1 MQLLYLIAMYGPQY
15 LGNLIHRELGH
26 EFIARGH
33 GFRVFALASLKERA
47 KSSTASLE
55 SADSIE
61 ENIAV
66 HRALTA
72 GTFGSNAVNAL
83 AKPLLHYDRFGMGW
97 WTLRHFLAA
106 HPEIDLVL
114 AEGAY
119 PFGAMAA
126 TALASLRTPSPNL
139 PKLVITVA
147 GGDFI
152 NSRATQ
158 YGYGRFRT
166 ARRLMR
172 YAFARASAV
181 RVTTPLVRERV
192 LALGALPEKI
202 ALVPRNIAAYC
213 FPPPAVPLATF
224 RADARAALN
233 SQYHFA
239 NVHLLLAVGRLLP
252 IKGFDT
258 LLRALPEIIA
268 RAGDT
273 RLLLVGPNRID
284 PQHGDYQ
291 KFLER
296 LAVECSVREKI
307 IFTGAV
313 PHQDM
318 RALAAAADLIV
329 VPSVLEGMNKIAV
342 EGAAVATPSVVTRTA
357 GIADLMTQANV
368 GEIVEPNDRAALAER
383 ISALLNDAPRR
394 AELGARGVVWAQ
406 QFSSRVVGAQLID
419 VCERVVS

>member
-1 MQLLYLIAMYGPQY
+1 MQLLYLIAMYGPEH

-26 EFIARGH
+26 EFQRRGH
-33 GFRVFALASLKERA
+33 TFRVLAFASARER
-47 KSSTASLE
+47 KKKP
-55 SADSIE
+55 ADSLE

-72 GTFGSNAVNAL
+72 GTFLTNAANGL
-83 AKPLLHYDRFGMGW
+83 TKPFLHYERFGAGW
-97 WTLRHFLAA
+97 WALRHYLGA

-119 PFGAMAA
+119 PFGALA
-126 TALASLRTPSPNL
+126 ALASAR
-139 PKLVITVA
+139 PKLVITAA

-158 YGYGRFRT
+158 YGYGRFRV
-166 ARRLMR
+166 ARALMR
-172 YAFARASAV
+172 HAFTRAAVV

-192 LALGALPEKI
+192 LALGAPPEKI

-213 FPPPAVPLATF
+213 FPPADVPLESW
-224 RADARAALN
+224 RADARTALDAQYELAAA
-233 SQYHFA
+233 HI
-239 NVHLLLAVGRLLP
+239 LLAVGRLLP

-258 LLRALPEIIA
+258 LIRALAEINA

-291 KFLER
+291 TFLEK
-296 LAVECSVREKI
+296 LARECGVRDKI
-307 IFTGAV
+307 IFTGAL
-313 PHQDM
+313 PHPQM
-318 RALAAAADLIV
+318 RALYAAADLIA

-342 EGAAVATPSVVTRTA
+342 EGAAVATPAVVTRTA
-357 GIADLMTQANV
+357 GIAALMEPAKV
-368 GEIVEPNDRAALAER
+368 GEIVAPGDRAALAER
-383 ISALLNDAPRR
+383 ISALLNNPARR
-394 AELGARGVVWAQ
+394 AELGARGVEWAR
-406 QFSSRVVGAQLID
+406 QFSSRVVGAQLIEL
-419 VCERVVS
+419 CEQTLA